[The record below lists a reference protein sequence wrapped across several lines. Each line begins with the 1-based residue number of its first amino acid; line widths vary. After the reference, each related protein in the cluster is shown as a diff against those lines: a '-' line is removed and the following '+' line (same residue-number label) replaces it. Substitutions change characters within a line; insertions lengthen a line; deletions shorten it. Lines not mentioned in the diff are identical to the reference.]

1 MIDPRHGRRIPSGR
15 RFARVLARMFRTL
28 WEQAKPM
35 IEAGYVPD
43 SGKMR
48 EAVYRLAL
56 NALGVE
62 LAAGYLRT
70 MKGVGRVQSG
80 RSRILPRG
88 VLHRGYSDAG
98 GVGGVRVKAVG
109 SGLPP
114 TATGAASG
122 IPQPPSLTFDWTL
135 FRPEVRV
142 EAERLA
148 LRLAGTIVEDT
159 RRMIREELSAG
170 LQAGE
175 PVAAIAERVRLQA
188 FSPRRAATIAQT
200 ESSRAVHAGQGI
212 AAKELGVTDWTW
224 LASSDACDLCLSLDG
239 NTVKI
244 GEPFY
249 VHPKGNPA
257 YRVVYHAPAHP
268 HCYCTNAEEMP
279 E

>member
-1 MIDPRHGRRIPSGR
+1 
-15 RFARVLARMFRTL
+15 MFRAL
-28 WEQAKPM
+28 WGQAKPM
-35 IEAGYVPD
+35 IDAGYVPD
-43 SGKMR
+43 SGPMR
-48 EAVYRLAL
+48 EMVYRLAL

-70 MKGVGRVQSG
+70 LKGAGRATQSV
-80 RSRILPRG
+80 RSGILHRG
-88 VLHRGYSDAG
+88 VMSRGYSDER
-98 GVGGVRVKAVG
+98 GVKGVRVKAVG
-109 SGLPP
+109 GIPP
-114 TATGAASG
+114 TAAGAASG

-175 PVAAIAERVRLQA
+175 PVAAMAERIRLQS

-212 AAKELGVTDWTW
+212 AAKELGVTEWTW
-224 LASSDACDLCLSLDG
+224 LASSDACEEICLPMDG
-239 NTVKI
+239 KTVKI

-249 VHPKGNPA
+249 IHSKGNPA
-257 YRVVYHAPAHP
+257 YRVVTHPPAHP
-268 HCYCTNAEEMP
+268 HCYCSVLEEMP